1 MLAERIDEWNRQ
13 VLEKGRQEGRQEG
26 EVRLV
31 LRLLEE
37 KFGVLDDRSRERVRA
52 ADADRLLDWGTRI
65 LKARRLQDIF
75 GD

>member
-13 VLEKGRQEGRQEG
+13 VLETGRQEG
-26 EVRLV
+26 EARVV

-37 KFGVLDDRSRERVRA
+37 KFGALDDRSRERVRA
-52 ADADRLLDWGTRI
+52 ADADRLLDWGARI
-65 LKARRLQDIF
+65 LKARRLQDVF